1 MYQAPVPNRAS
12 PGTSLGAGQVVKVQG
27 GNKKLENAQRI
38 KDLRISWNEKFYDKL
53 IYCNSFIYRYS
64 IKSIGIV
71 DIFKWQGWEGSV
83 AMVI

>member
-1 MYQAPVPNRAS
+1 MKGETKNE
-12 PGTSLGAGQVVKVQG
+12 K
-27 GNKKLENAQRI
+27 NAQRI

-71 DIFKWQGWEGSV
+71 DIFKWQGWAVSA
-83 AMVI
+83 AMAI